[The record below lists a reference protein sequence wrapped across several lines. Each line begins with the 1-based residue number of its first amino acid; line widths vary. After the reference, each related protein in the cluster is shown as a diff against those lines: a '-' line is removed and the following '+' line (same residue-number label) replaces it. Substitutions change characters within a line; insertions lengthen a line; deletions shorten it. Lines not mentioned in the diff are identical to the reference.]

1 LLAPDQSA
9 ARTRATRQPG
19 GSLRTETTGSPIE
32 HNPVIAKRFNAR
44 RGTAALAAA
53 VALAVS
59 ASVLWSTTGATA
71 SATSRARSPTV
82 RIEGPLG
89 HGASEVWLVVD
100 SNVPLRS
107 VVVFGHG
114 WKTTPSSPGHPW
126 VYEFLP
132 WLDHL
137 VANGNAVIFP
147 AYQLTA
153 TDPADVAR
161 VQAFRTAIT
170 TGYVRLGRPKVPF
183 VAFGYS
189 FGASLAF
196 YYAANA
202 RAWGVPVPRAVQATF
217 PAGMIAGAPLPGL
230 VPSIRVLIQVGD
242 ADTQAGTGGANEFW
256 RWLASHPPARR
267 QFEVIRSTPQL
278 LADHAAPHTYSP
290 AARRA
295 FWLPLDRLI
304 ALARRA

>member
-1 LLAPDQSA
+1 MDDAGA
-9 ARTRATRQPG
+9 IT
-19 GSLRTETTGSPIE
+19 
-32 HNPVIAKRFNAR
+32 HNPAIGKRFDAR
-44 RGTAALAAA
+44 RGWAAAALAAA
-53 VALAVS
+53 VAVS
-59 ASVLWSTTGATA
+59 ATALWGTAGVTA
-71 SATSRARSPTV
+71 SATAPSPTV
-82 RIEGPLG
+82 RVEGPFG
-89 HGASEVWLVVD
+89 QGSGEVWLIVG

-114 WKTTPSSPGHPW
+114 WKTTPPSPGHPW

-137 VANGNAVIFP
+137 VVGGNAVIFP

-153 TDPADVAR
+153 TDPADAAR
-161 VQAFRTAIT
+161 VQAFRAAIT
-170 TGYVRLGRPKVPF
+170 TGYLRLGRPNVPF

-189 FGASLAF
+189 FGATLAF

-217 PAGMIAGAPLPGL
+217 PAGMIAGAPLPPL
-230 VPSIRVLIQVGD
+230 VPSVRVLIQVGD
-242 ADTQAGTGGANEFW
+242 ADTQAGKGGADEFW
-256 RWLASHPPARR
+256 QWLSSHPLARKR
-267 QFEVIRSTPQL
+267 FEVIRSTSQL
-278 LADHAAPHTYSP
+278 RADHAAPHTYSP

-304 ALARRA
+304 ALARAG

>member
-1 LLAPDQSA
+1 MDDAGA
-9 ARTRATRQPG
+9 IT
-19 GSLRTETTGSPIE
+19 
-32 HNPVIAKRFNAR
+32 HNPAIGKRFDVR
-44 RGTAALAAA
+44 RGRAAAALAAA
-53 VALAVS
+53 VAVS
-59 ASVLWSTTGATA
+59 ATALWGTAGVTA
-71 SATSRARSPTV
+71 SATAPSPTV
-82 RIEGPLG
+82 RVEGPFG
-89 HGASEVWLVVD
+89 QGSGEVWLIVG

-114 WKTTPSSPGHPW
+114 WKTTPPSPGHPW

-137 VANGNAVIFP
+137 VAGGNAVIFP

-161 VQAFRTAIT
+161 VQAFRAAIT
-170 TGYVRLGRPKVPF
+170 TGYLRLGRPSVPF

-189 FGASLAF
+189 FGATLAF

-217 PAGMIAGAPLPGL
+217 PAGMIAVAPLPPL
-230 VPSIRVLIQVGD
+230 VPSVRVLIQVGD
-242 ADTQAGTGGANEFW
+242 ADTQAGKGGADEFW
-256 RWLASHPPARR
+256 QWLSSHPLARKR
-267 QFEVIRSTPQL
+267 FEVIRSTSQL
-278 LADHAAPHTYSP
+278 RADHAAPHTYSP

-304 ALARRA
+304 ALARAG